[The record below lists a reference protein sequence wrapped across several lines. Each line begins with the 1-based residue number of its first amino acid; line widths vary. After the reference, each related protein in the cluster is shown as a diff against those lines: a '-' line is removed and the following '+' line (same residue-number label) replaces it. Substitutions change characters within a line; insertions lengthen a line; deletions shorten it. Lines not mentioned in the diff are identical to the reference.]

1 MIIQKK
7 LKSAEFL
14 YDTSK
19 GLLVI
24 NGQVK
29 LKKLY
34 MFSLQRF
41 ILRVSQKLSIKRRKN
56 GKSITTTNKSD

>member
-7 LKSAEFL
+7 LKGAEFL

-24 NGQVK
+24 NGQAE